1 MSQLPSLHGLLPP
14 AASMALAASLC
25 LVAPPA
31 AAAPPRSAPWL
42 IATPDETARAAAP
55 IALDVVKPAA
65 PAEWPRTVRV
75 KLMREGVTR
84 EVELTAVGAVT
95 AQDTRRIYRGVLPAN
110 LSGLVRV
117 ELAGAES
124 NRLVLVISA
133 PDTIEQMHSQVDS
146 AITPVTQPG
155 GTENLLFPVNEPVLS
170 ANEPIYIVMGSGG
183 TARFQLSFKYRIFD
197 PGSLPVAWF
206 PPLAGLYFGYTQTSI
221 WDVSATSAPFRDTSY
236 RPSFFWQGT
245 TRGKGLMPDL
255 WRAGFEH
262 ESNGKDGVNSRSIN
276 TFFAQPVWRTGF
288 SDGRTLI
295 FAPKLYGYSE
305 KANNP
310 DIQRYRGYADWI
322 FRFGHEDGWLLA
334 ATLRRGTAGHG
345 STQFDL
351 SYPLRQPLFART
363 GGFVHFQLF
372 TGYGETILDY
382 NVNRGTQARL
392 GFSIVR

>member
-1 MSQLPSLHGLLPP
+1 MTALAGNERGNGKGINMSQLPSLRGLLPP

-25 LVAPPA
+25 LVALPA
-31 AAAPPRSAPWL
+31 AAAPPWL

-55 IALDVVKPAA
+55 ITLDVVKPAA
-65 PAEWPRTVRV
+65 QAEWPSTIRL
-75 KLMREGVTR
+75 KLMRDGVTR
-84 EVELTAVGAVT
+84 EVELNAIGAVT
-95 AQDTRRIYRGVLPAN
+95 PQDTRRIYRGVLPPSV
-110 LSGLVRV
+110 SGLVRV

-183 TARFQLSFKYRIFD
+183 TARFQLSFKYRMFD

-288 SDGRTLI
+288 SDGRSLI

-310 DIQRYRGYADWI
+310 DIQRYRGYVDWN
-322 FRFGHEDGWLLA
+322 FRYGH
-334 ATLRRGTAGHG
+334 
-345 STQFDL
+345 
-351 SYPLRQPLFART
+351 
-363 GGFVHFQLF
+363 
-372 TGYGETILDY
+372 
-382 NVNRGTQARL
+382 
-392 GFSIVR
+392 